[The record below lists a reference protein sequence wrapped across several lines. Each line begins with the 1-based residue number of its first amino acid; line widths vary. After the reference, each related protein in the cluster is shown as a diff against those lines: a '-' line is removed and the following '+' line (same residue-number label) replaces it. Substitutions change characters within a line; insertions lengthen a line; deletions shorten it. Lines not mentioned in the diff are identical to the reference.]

1 MKKLKRKQFL
11 LVGTSALAGLAA
23 LKYATRNT
31 DINVAYPV
39 VNGNAVSL
47 PKNGQSVTIIGGVI

>member
-11 LVGTSALAGLAA
+11 LAGTGVLAGLAA

-31 DINVAYPV
+31 DINVPYLYECME
-39 VNGNAVSL
+39 N
-47 PKNGQSVTIIGGVI
+47 